1 MGLLYEHVRRD
12 SQKPKRPSNWG
23 AYLNALKE
31 AHVPRHVT
39 DLLDGIRQNYR
50 NPIVHPDAI
59 LTTDQAIVLGAAL
72 FRRPSREGM
81 GLPRAAWQELLDP
94 SEAG

>member
-59 LTTDQAIVLGAAL
+59 LTTDQAIVLLPQGVAAIFQMVQL
-72 FRRPSREGM
+72 MPQPEPKPA
-81 GLPRAAWQELLDP
+81 L
-94 SEAG
+94 